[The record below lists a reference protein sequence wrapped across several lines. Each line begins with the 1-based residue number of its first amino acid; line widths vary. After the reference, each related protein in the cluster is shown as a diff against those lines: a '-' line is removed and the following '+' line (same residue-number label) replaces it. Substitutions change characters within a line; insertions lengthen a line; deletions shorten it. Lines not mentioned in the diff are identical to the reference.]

1 MNDVKTKNRI
11 LSAATPLAPIIR
23 NTVSNLPDESINELR
38 EIRLR
43 IGLPVTLNIS
53 GVHKYIAKNGCVIDS
68 YTMQNMLVCNE
79 QMMNDAFKNICG
91 YSVYAHLSEITSG
104 FITMPFGHRAGI
116 CGTAVLSEGKIINI
130 RDISSISIRIS
141 RQIKGLSSDMS
152 ARFAKSYGGLLICG
166 APSSGK
172 TTFLRDMAR
181 LLSSEYSFTTSV
193 VDTRNELSGSYRGKP
208 QNDLGFSDVLVSY
221 PRIKG
226 IEHAL
231 RSLSPQIIICDEIG
245 DKDDADAILSAT
257 NSGVRFI
264 ASIHASNPQELKE
277 RKYAKEILS
286 TNAFSAVAFL
296 SSPITPGRIS
306 RIMSV
311 GDVLRD

>member
-11 LSAATPLAPIIR
+11 LSAATPLMPLIR
-23 NTVSNLPDESINELR
+23 NAISNLPEDSIENLR

-43 IGLPVTLNIS
+43 IGLPVTLNIG

-79 QMMNDAFKNICG
+79 QMINDAFKNICG
-91 YSVYAHLSEITSG
+91 YSVYAHLNEITSG

-141 RQIKGLSSDMS
+141 RQIIGLSRDMS
-152 ARFAKSYGGLLICG
+152 AKFAKSYGGLLLCG

-181 LLSSEYSFTTSV
+181 ILSTEYSFTTSV

-231 RSLSPQIIICDEIG
+231 RSLSPQVIICDEIG

-264 ASIHASNPQELKE
+264 ASIHASSAQELKE
-277 RKYAKEILS
+277 RRFAKDILA

-296 SSPITPGRIS
+296 SNPITPGRIS
-306 RIMSV
+306 RILSV

>member
-1 MNDVKTKNRI
+1 MIEVKTKNRI
-11 LSAATPLAPIIR
+11 LSACTPLIPIIR
-23 NTVSNLPDESINELR
+23 NTVSNLPDESLNELR

-53 GVHKYIAKNGCVIDS
+53 SVHKYIAKNGCVTDT

-79 QMMNDAFKNICG
+79 QMINDAFKNICG
-91 YSVYAHLSEITSG
+91 FSVYAHLNEITSG
-104 FITMPFGHRAGI
+104 YITMPFGHRAGI
-116 CGTAVLSEGKIINI
+116 CGTAVMSEGKIINI
-130 RDISSISIRIS
+130 RDVSSISIRIS
-141 RQIKGLSSDMS
+141 RQIIGLSRDMS
-152 ARFAKSYGGLLICG
+152 AKFAKSFGGLLLCG

-181 LLSSEYSFTTSV
+181 TLSTEYSLNTSV

-221 PRIKG
+221 PRIQG

-231 RSLSPQIIICDEIG
+231 RSLSPQVIICDEIG

-264 ASIHASNPQELKE
+264 ASIHASTPQELKE
-277 RKYAKEILS
+277 RRYAKEIIA
-286 TNAFSAVAFL
+286 TNAFSAIAFL
-296 SSPITPGRIS
+296 SSPQTPGRIS
-306 RIMSV
+306 RILSPK
-311 GDVLRD
+311 DIFND

>member
-1 MNDVKTKNRI
+1 MNDVKTRNRI
-11 LSAATPLAPIIR
+11 LSACTPLMPAIR
-23 NTVSNLPDESINELR
+23 NTISNLPDESLSELR

-43 IGLPVTLNIS
+43 IGLPVAINVG
-53 GVHKYIAKNGCVIDS
+53 GVHKYIAKNGCVTDS

-79 QMMNDAFKNICG
+79 QMINDTFKNICG

-104 FITMPFGHRAGI
+104 YITMPFGHRAGI

-130 RDISSISIRIS
+130 RDISSVSIRIS
-141 RQIKGLSSDMS
+141 RQIIGLSRDMS
-152 ARFAKSYGGLLICG
+152 AKFAKSFGGLLLCG

-181 LLSSEYSFTTSV
+181 TLSTDYSLNTSV

-231 RSLSPQIIICDEIG
+231 RSLSPQVIICDEIG

-264 ASIHASNPQELKE
+264 ASIHASTPQELKE
-277 RKYAKEILS
+277 RRFAKEILS
-286 TNAFSAVAFL
+286 TNAFSAIAFL
-296 SSPITPGRIS
+296 SSPQTPGRIS
-306 RIMSV
+306 RILSTK
-311 GDVLRD
+311 DIFND

>member
-11 LSAATPLAPIIR
+11 ISAATPLVPVIR
-23 NTVSNLPDESINELR
+23 NAICNMPEENINNLR

-43 IGLPVTLNIS
+43 LGLPVTLNIG
-53 GVHKYIAKNGCVIDS
+53 GVHKYIAKNGCVVDS
-68 YTMQNMLVCNE
+68 YTMQNMLVCNDV
-79 QMMNDAFKNICG
+79 MINDAFKNICG
-91 YSVYAHLSEITSG
+91 FSVHAHLSEITSG

-116 CGTAVLSEGKIINI
+116 CGTAVMSEGKIINI

-141 RQIKGLSSDMS
+141 RQITDVSRDMS
-152 ARFAKSYGGLLICG
+152 ARFSKSFGGLLICG

-181 LLSSEYSFTTSV
+181 LLSTEYSFTTSV
-193 VDTRNELSGSYRGKP
+193 IDTRNELSGSYRGKP
-208 QNDLGFSDVLVSY
+208 QNDLGFADVLVSY

-231 RSLSPQIIICDEIG
+231 RSLSPQVIICDEIG
-245 DKDDADAILSAT
+245 DRDDADAILSAT

-264 ASIHASNPQELKE
+264 ATIHASTPKELKE
-277 RKYAKEILS
+277 RIYAKDILA
-286 TNAFSAVAFL
+286 TNAFSAVAFM
-296 SSPITPGRIS
+296 SSPLTPGRIS
-306 RIMSV
+306 RILSV
-311 GDVLRD
+311 GDVLSA

>member
-1 MNDVKTKNRI
+1 MNDVKSKNRI
-11 LSAATPLAPIIR
+11 ISAASPLAPVIR
-23 NTVSNLPDESINELR
+23 NAISNLPSESIENLR

-43 IGLPVTLNIS
+43 IGLPVTLNIG
-53 GVHKYIAKNGCVIDS
+53 GVHKFIARNGCVVDS
-68 YTMQNMLVCNE
+68 YTMQNMLICTE
-79 QMMNDAFKNICG
+79 QMINDAYKNICG
-91 YSVYAHLSEITSG
+91 FSVYAHLSEITSG
-104 FITMPFGHRAGI
+104 YITMPHGHRAGV
-116 CGTAVLSEGKIINI
+116 CGTAVMSEGKIINI

-141 RQIKGLSSDMS
+141 RQIKGLASDMS
-152 ARFAKSYGGLLICG
+152 AKFAKSYGGLLICG

-181 LLSSEYSFTTSV
+181 ILSAEYSMTTSV

-264 ASIHASNPQELKE
+264 ATIHASNPKELKE
-277 RKYAKEILS
+277 RCFATDILA

-296 SSPITPGRIS
+296 SSPVTPGRIS
-306 RIMSV
+306 RILSV
-311 GDVLRD
+311 EDVLRG

>member
-11 LSAATPLAPIIR
+11 LSAATPLMPLIR
-23 NTVSNLPDESINELR
+23 NAISNLPEGSIENLR

-43 IGLPVTLNIS
+43 IGLPVTLNIG

-79 QMMNDAFKNICG
+79 QMINDAFKNICG
-91 YSVYAHLSEITSG
+91 YSVYAHLNEITSG

-141 RQIKGLSSDMS
+141 RQIIGLSRDMS
-152 ARFAKSYGGLLICG
+152 AKFAKSYGGLLLCG

-181 LLSSEYSFTTSV
+181 ILSTEYSFTTSV
-193 VDTRNELSGSYRGKP
+193 IDTRNELSGSYRGKP

-231 RSLSPQIIICDEIG
+231 RSLSPQVIICDEIG

-264 ASIHASNPQELKE
+264 ASIHASSPQELKE
-277 RKYAKEILS
+277 RRFAKDILG

-296 SSPITPGRIS
+296 SNPITPGRIS
-306 RIMSV
+306 RILSV

>member
-1 MNDVKTKNRI
+1 MNDVKTRNRI
-11 LSAATPLAPIIR
+11 LSACTPLIPVIKNSI
-23 NTVSNLPDESINELR
+23 SNLPEESLLNLR

-43 IGLPVTLNIS
+43 IGLPVALNIG
-53 GVHKYIAKNGCVIDS
+53 GVHKFIAKNGCVTDS

-79 QMMNDAFKNICG
+79 HMMSDAFKNICG
-91 YSVYAHLSEITSG
+91 YSVYAHLTEITSG
-104 FITMPFGHRAGI
+104 YITMPFGHRAGI
-116 CGTAVLSEGKIINI
+116 CGTAVMSEGKIINI

-141 RQIKGLSSDMS
+141 RQIKDLSRDMS
-152 ARFAKSYGGLLICG
+152 ARFAKSFGGLLICG

-181 LLSSEYSFTTSV
+181 LLSTEYSFITSV

-208 QNDLGFSDVLVSY
+208 QNDLGFADVLVSY

-231 RSLSPQIIICDEIG
+231 RSLSPQVIICDEIG
-245 DKDDADAILSAT
+245 DKDDAEAILSAT

-264 ASIHASNPQELKE
+264 ASIHASSPQELKE
-277 RKYAKEILS
+277 RRFAKEILD

-296 SSPITPGRIS
+296 SSPLTPGKIT
-306 RIMSV
+306 RIMSA
-311 GDVLRD
+311 GDVFRD

>member
-1 MNDVKTKNRI
+1 MSDVKNKNRI
-11 LSAATPLAPIIR
+11 LSAVTPLVPIIR
-23 NTVSNLPDESINELR
+23 NAVSNLPLESINNLR

-43 IGLPVTLNIS
+43 IGLPVAINVG

-91 YSVYAHLSEITSG
+91 FSVYAHLSEITSG

-116 CGTAVLSEGKIINI
+116 CGTAVISEGKIINI
-130 RDISSISIRIS
+130 RDISSISIRVS
-141 RQIKGLSSDMS
+141 REVKGLSSDMS
-152 ARFAKSYGGLLICG
+152 ARFAKSYGGLLLCG
-166 APSSGK
+166 APASGK

-181 LLSSEYSFTTSV
+181 LLSTEHSLTTSV
-193 VDTRNELSGSYRGKP
+193 IDTRNELSGSYRGKP
-208 QNDLGFSDVLVSY
+208 QNDLGFCDVLVSY

-231 RSLSPQIIICDEIG
+231 RSLSPQVIICDEIG

-264 ASIHASNPQELKE
+264 ASIHASSTKELKE
-277 RKYAKEILS
+277 RRFAKDILA

-296 SSPITPGRIS
+296 SSPVTPGRIS
-306 RIMSV
+306 RILSA
-311 GDVLRD
+311 GDVLCD

>member
-1 MNDVKTKNRI
+1 MNDVKNKNRI
-11 LSAATPLAPIIR
+11 LSAATPLSPIIR
-23 NTVSNLPDESINELR
+23 NTVSNLPEESISDLR

-43 IGLPVTLNIS
+43 IGLPVTLNIG
-53 GVHKYIAKNGCVIDS
+53 GVHKYIAKNGCVTDS

-79 QMMNDAFKNICG
+79 QMINDAFKNICG

-141 RQIKGLSSDMS
+141 RQIKGISSDMS
-152 ARFAKSYGGLLICG
+152 ARFAKSYGGLLLCG

-181 LLSSEYSFTTSV
+181 LLSTEYSLTTSV

-226 IEHAL
+226 VEHSL
-231 RSLSPQIIICDEIG
+231 RSLSPQVIICDEIG

-277 RKYAKEILS
+277 RRFAKDILA

-296 SSPITPGRIS
+296 SSPLTPGRIS
-306 RIMSV
+306 RILSA

>member
-1 MNDVKTKNRI
+1 MNEVKTKNRI
-11 LSAATPLAPIIR
+11 LSACTPLIPIIR
-23 NTVSNLPDESINELR
+23 NTVSNLPDESLENLR

-43 IGLPVTLNIS
+43 IGLPVTLNI
-53 GVHKYIAKNGCVIDS
+53 GGIHKFIAKNGCVIDS

-104 FITMPFGHRAGI
+104 YITMPFGHRAGI
-116 CGTAVLSEGKIINI
+116 CGTAVMSEGKIINI

-141 RQIKGLSSDMS
+141 RQIKDLARDMT

-181 LLSSEYSFTTSV
+181 LLSTEYSYITSV
-193 VDTRNELSGSYRGKP
+193 VDTRNELSGSYRGKA

-231 RSLSPQIIICDEIG
+231 RSLSPQVIICDEIG
-245 DKDDADAILSAT
+245 DKEDADAILSAT

-264 ASIHASNPQELKE
+264 ASIHASTPKELKD
-277 RKYAKEILS
+277 RRFAKEILD

-296 SSPITPGRIS
+296 SSPLTPGKITRIVS
-306 RIMSV
+306 P

>member
-23 NTVSNLPDESINELR
+23 NTVSNLPDESINDLR

-43 IGLPVTLNIS
+43 IGLPVTLNIG

-68 YTMQNMLVCNE
+68 YTMQNMLVCTE

-152 ARFAKSYGGLLICG
+152 ARFAKSYGGLLLCG

-181 LLSSEYSFTTSV
+181 LLSTEYSLTTSV

-231 RSLSPQIIICDEIG
+231 RSLSPQVIICDEIG

-264 ASIHASNPQELKE
+264 ASIHASTPQELKE
-277 RKYAKEILS
+277 RRFAKDILA

-296 SSPITPGRIS
+296 SSPLTPGRIS
-306 RIMSV
+306 RILSV

>member
-1 MNDVKTKNRI
+1 MNDVKLKNRI
-11 LSAATPLAPIIR
+11 LSAATPLIPIIR
-23 NTVSNLPDESINELR
+23 NTISNLADESIKNLR

-43 IGLPVTLNIS
+43 IGLPVTLNIG

-79 QMMNDAFKNICG
+79 QMINDAFKNICG
-91 YSVYAHLSEITSG
+91 YSVYAHLNEITAG

-116 CGTAVLSEGKIINI
+116 CGTAVISEGKIINI

-141 RQIKGLSSDMS
+141 REIKDISRDIST
-152 ARFAKSYGGLLICG
+152 RFAKSSSGLLICG

-181 LLSSEYSFTTSV
+181 ILSTEHSFTTSV
-193 VDTRNELSGSYRGKP
+193 VDTRNELSGTYRGKP

-231 RSLSPQIIICDEIG
+231 RSLSPQVIICDEIG
-245 DKDDADAILSAT
+245 EKDDADAILSAA

-264 ASIHASNPQELKE
+264 ASIHASSPEEL
-277 RKYAKEILS
+277 RQRRFAKEILS

-296 SSPITPGRIS
+296 SSPLTPGKITRIVS
-306 RIMSV
+306 A
-311 GDVLRD
+311 GDVLSA

>member
-1 MNDVKTKNRI
+1 MNDVKTKHRV
-11 LSAATPLAPIIR
+11 LSATAPLPQAIK
-23 NTVSNLPDESINELR
+23 NAVANLPQESLDNLR

-43 IGLPVTLNIS
+43 MGLPVSLDI
-53 GVHKYIAKNGCVIDS
+53 GGLHKYIAKNGCVVDT

-79 QMMNDAFKNICG
+79 QMINDAFKNICG
-91 YSVYAHLSEITSG
+91 FSVYAHISEITSG
-104 FITMPFGHRAGI
+104 YVTMPYGHRAGI
-116 CGTAVLSEGKIINI
+116 CGTAVLAEGKIINI
-130 RDISSISIRIS
+130 RNISSISIRVS
-141 RQIKGLSSDMS
+141 REIKGLASDMS

-181 LLSSEYSFTTSV
+181 LLSTEYDLTVSA
-193 VDTRNELSGSYRGKP
+193 VDTRNEFSGTYHGKP
-208 QNDLGFSDVLVSY
+208 QNDMGFSDVLVSY

-231 RSLSPQIIICDEIG
+231 RCLAPDVIICDEVG
-245 DKDDADAILSAT
+245 DREDADAILSAA

-264 ASIHASNPQELKE
+264 ASIHAASPKELKE
-277 RKYAKEILS
+277 RRYARDILG

-296 SSPITPGRIS
+296 STPNSPGRIS
-306 RIMSV
+306 RILSV
-311 GDVLRD
+311 EDVLRD

>member
-11 LSAATPLAPIIR
+11 ASAATPLSPVIR
-23 NTVSNLPDESINELR
+23 NIIFNLPDESLNELR

-43 IGLPVTLNIS
+43 IGLPVALNIG
-53 GVHKYIAKNGCVIDS
+53 GVHKYIAKNGCVVDS
-68 YTMQNMLVCNE
+68 YTMQNMLICNE
-79 QMMNDAFKNICG
+79 QMINDVFKNICG

-104 FITMPFGHRAGI
+104 YITMPYGHRAGI

-141 RQIKGLSSDMS
+141 RQIIGLSKDMS
-152 ARFAKSYGGLLICG
+152 AKFSKSYGGLLICG

-181 LLSSEYSFTTSV
+181 TLSTEYSLNTSV
-193 VDTRNELSGSYRGKP
+193 VDTRNELSGTYRGKA

-231 RSLSPQIIICDEIG
+231 RSLSPQVIICDEIG
-245 DKDDADAILSAT
+245 DKDDANAILSAA

-264 ASIHASNPQELKE
+264 ASIHASSPEELKE
-277 RKYAKEILS
+277 RRYVQDIL
-286 TNAFSAVAFL
+286 TTKAFSAVAFL
-296 SSPITPGRIS
+296 STPQTPGRIS
-306 RIMSV
+306 RILSP
-311 GDVLRD
+311 GDIMRV

>member
-1 MNDVKTKNRI
+1 MNDVKTRNRI
-11 LSAATPLAPIIR
+11 LSACTPLIPVIR
-23 NTVSNLPDESINELR
+23 NSISNLPEESLLNLR

-43 IGLPVTLNIS
+43 IGLPVALNIG
-53 GVHKYIAKNGCVIDS
+53 GVHKFIAKNGCVTDS

-79 QMMNDAFKNICG
+79 QMMSDAFKNICG
-91 YSVYAHLSEITSG
+91 YSVYAHLTEITSG
-104 FITMPFGHRAGI
+104 YITMPFGHRAGI
-116 CGTAVLSEGKIINI
+116 CGTAVMSEGKIINI

-141 RQIKGLSSDMS
+141 RQIKDLSRDMS
-152 ARFAKSYGGLLICG
+152 ARFAKSFGGLLICG

-181 LLSSEYSFTTSV
+181 LLSTEYSFITSV

-208 QNDLGFSDVLVSY
+208 QNDLGFADVLVSY

-231 RSLSPQIIICDEIG
+231 RSLSPQVIICDEIG
-245 DKDDADAILSAT
+245 DKDDAEAILSAT

-264 ASIHASNPQELKE
+264 ASIHASSPQELKE
-277 RKYAKEILS
+277 RRFAKEILD

-296 SSPITPGRIS
+296 SSPLTPGKIT
-306 RIMSV
+306 RIMSA
-311 GDVLRD
+311 GDVFRD

>member
-11 LSAATPLAPIIR
+11 LSATTPLLPVIR
-23 NTVSNLPDESINELR
+23 NAISNMPDESIDNLR

-43 IGLPVTLNIS
+43 IGLPVTLNIG

-141 RQIKGLSSDMS
+141 RQIVGLSRDMS
-152 ARFAKSYGGLLICG
+152 AKFAKSYGGLLLCG

-181 LLSSEYSFTTSV
+181 LLSTEYSFTTSV

-231 RSLSPQIIICDEIG
+231 RSLSPQVIICDEIG

-264 ASIHASNPQELKE
+264 ASIHASSPQELKE
-277 RKYAKEILS
+277 RRFAKDILS

-296 SSPITPGRIS
+296 SSPLTPGRIS
-306 RIMSV
+306 RILSV